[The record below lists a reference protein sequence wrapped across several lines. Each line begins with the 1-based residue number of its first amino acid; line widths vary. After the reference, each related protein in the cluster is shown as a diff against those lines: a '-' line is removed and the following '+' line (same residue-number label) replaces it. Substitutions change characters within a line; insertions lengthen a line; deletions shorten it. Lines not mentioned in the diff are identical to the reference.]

1 LVTKENKV
9 TQEWLDLLVK
19 QVWMAVMVCLV

>member
-1 LVTKENKV
+1 MVTKENKV